1 MPTNPWV
8 LYLINLISEGQCAN
22 SLELIMG
29 ITSEVLSIY
38 SFGLGGQSYAKENI
52 DYSSDGKWGSCR
64 WSDSVFKSL
73 ICGVIWI
80 SWE

>member
-1 MPTNPWV
+1 MIVCVILWF
-8 LYLINLISEGQCAN
+8 LIVCQDFFFFVSSE
-22 SLELIMG
+22 
-29 ITSEVLSIY
+29 LSCNMIVILFGSVWK
-38 SFGLGGQSYAKENI
+38 SF
-52 DYSSDGKWGSCR
+52 DGKWGSCR